1 MIPMD
6 KSNHDLPKRKTSAR
20 LGPFLL
26 LKTLGV
32 GEFGKVKMGKHV
44 ETDQKVAVKLVKKED
59 IDSLTQLDKIRMEI
73 EILKTL
79 NHPYIVKLLTVN
91 ETESCIGIVLEY
103 AEGGEL
109 FEYIYK
115 QKFLQEDEA
124 RRLFSQLI
132 SNCHGNLIVTDFGFA
147 NQFSPATGDSMSTS
161 CGSPCYAAPELV
173 MTGNSYS
180 GKATDIWSSGV
191 ILYAMLCGY
200 LPFDDDTKNPNDNI
214 GRLYRYIMVNKPK
227 YPSRIS
233 FEAQDII
240 GKMLVPDPSNR
251 CTIETVMAHPWL
263 HEYANLFKKTVS
275 ELEMEAERMKEILLK
290 GTSPDLIKNDY
301 CSSYYS
307 SHHHSS
313 SESSSPSS
321 LSYSYTCFN
330 HTKDQFSQES
340 VAVVVEKPEREE
352 RAENEPEVGHSTP
365 QPPSDPVTKPKESQA
380 DTIPI
385 APVQAT
391 EETKEK
397 VVRPSKRSEPKLS
410 QSISS
415 SLRAK
420 LFHRKSKKEEGQGER
435 GPARPQVLPKRT
447 KSTNLLSWIKHKTHK
462 DKTSPDRP
470 TDLESQAPDAL
481 ATQLRTHTGD
491 LNRSALT
498 SKAPSEVLQEITKI
512 LRVLGIDVDPPS
524 GARLVCTRQSTE
536 AIYGHPDLDSGEPIQ
551 FTIEICR
558 FENLSGL
565 FCVDMQPLAEN
576 DQAYRWIGQKILN
589 LLHLKNVIRTTDFQ
603 AVLSTHEE
611 E

>member
-1 MIPMD
+1 MSYIHLQE
-6 KSNHDLPKRKTSAR
+6 N
-20 LGPFLL
+20 LL
-26 LKTLGV
+26 L
-32 GEFGKVKMGKHV
+32 
-44 ETDQKVAVKLVKKED
+44 D
-59 IDSLTQLDKIRMEI
+59 
-73 EILKTL
+73 
-79 NHPYIVKLLTVN
+79 
-91 ETESCIGIVLEY
+91 
-103 AEGGEL
+103 
-109 FEYIYK
+109 
-115 QKFLQEDEA
+115 
-124 RRLFSQLI
+124 
-132 SNCHGNLIVTDFGFA
+132 CHGNLIVTDFGFA
-147 NQFSPATGDSMSTS
+147 NHFSPATGDLMSTS

-227 YPSRIS
+227 YPNRIS

-240 GKMLVPDPSNR
+240 GKMLVPDPSSR

-307 SHHHSS
+307 SQHHSS

-340 VAVVVEKPEREE
+340 VAVVEKPKRDEGPKE
-352 RAENEPEVGHSTP
+352 AGVGHSTI
-365 QPPSDPVTKPKESQA
+365 QPPSDPVMKPKENQT
-380 DTIPI
+380 DTI
-385 APVQAT
+385 APVQAAK
-391 EETKEK
+391 ENKEK
-397 VVRPSKRSEPKLS
+397 PARPSKRSEPKLS

-420 LFHRKSKKEEGQGER
+420 LFHRKSKKDEGQG
-435 GPARPQVLPKRT
+435 GPGRDQVLPKRT

-462 DKTSPDRP
+462 DRTPP
-470 TDLESQAPDAL
+470 TDLSTKTPSTDAFS
-481 ATQLRTHTGD
+481 TCSQLRTHTGD

-498 SKAPSEVLQEITKI
+498 SRAPSEVLLEITKI
-512 LRVLGIDVDPPS
+512 LRVLGIDVEPQS
-524 GARLVCTRQSTE
+524 GCRLLCTRKSTE

-565 FCVDMQPLAEN
+565 FSVDIQPLAEN
-576 DQAYRWIGQKILN
+576 DKAYRFIGQKILN